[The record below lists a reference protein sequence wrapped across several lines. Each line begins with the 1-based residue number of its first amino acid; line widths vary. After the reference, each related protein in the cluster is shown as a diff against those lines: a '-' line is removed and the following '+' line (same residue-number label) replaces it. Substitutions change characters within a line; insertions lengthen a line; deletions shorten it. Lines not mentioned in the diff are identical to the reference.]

1 MKINIILTNKENI
14 FLFSRGQKLYKF
26 CFPQVLKGFTLHI
39 KPGECV
45 ALVGSSGCGKSTILQ
60 LLQRL
65 YDPISGSVK
74 LDGKDLKNLNL
85 SWLRSSL
92 GKHE

>member
-1 MKINIILTNKENI
+1 MLERINGTE
-14 FLFSRGQKLYKF
+14 FY
-26 CFPQVLKGFTLHI
+26 FPQVLKGLTLHI

-65 YDPISGSVK
+65 YDPTSGSVK

-85 SWLRSSL
+85 SWLRSGL